1 MLRALLVLSLC
12 TLGTFGPFAFA
23 DALRVGV
30 SPDNPPLI
38 YREEGRVVGL
48 EADNIRTVGTLL
60 NRDMRI
66 VEMPFDKLIPALEA
80 GEIDVIMSG
89 MRVTEERMRR
99 VLFTRPYLEA
109 GQMAIVHRDKVARF
123 AQPWAVYREGIR
135 IGVEPGSAGAAYAEE
150 ELAEARIEFFESPDA
165 AFEGLRDGRIDLF
178 IHGAPTSWRLAVTD
192 DNDDV
197 ISLYRPLTTELL
209 AWAVRSDDEAL
220 AARLNSALDTM
231 EKGGTLRYIRNR
243 WIPVAVEAR

>member
-1 MLRALLVLSLC
+1 MLRALLLLTLC
-12 TLGTFGPFAFA
+12 TVGPLALA

-30 SPDNPPLI
+30 SPDNPPLV

-48 EADNIRTVGTLL
+48 EADNIRAVGTIL

-66 VEMPFDKLIPALEA
+66 VEMAFGKLIPALEA
-80 GEIDVIMSG
+80 GDIDVIMSG
-89 MRVTEERMRR
+89 MRITEERARR

-135 IGVEPGSAGAAYAEE
+135 IGVEPDSAGAAYAEE
-150 ELAEARIEFFESPDA
+150 ELPDARVSFFENPSA
-165 AFEGLRDGRIDLF
+165 AFEGLRDDQIELY
-178 IHGAPTSWRLAVTD
+178 IHDATTSWRLAVTD
-192 DNDDV
+192 DNDDLL
-197 ISLYRPLTTELL
+197 SLYRPLTTELL
-209 AWAVRSDDEAL
+209 AWAVRPDDDRL

-231 EKGGTLRYIRNR
+231 EGGGTLRYIRNR

>member
-1 MLRALLVLSLC
+1 MLRALLLLSLC
-12 TLGTFGPFAFA
+12 TFSQLALA

-30 SPDNPPLI
+30 SPDNPPLV

-48 EADNIRTVGTLL
+48 EADNIRAVGTIL

-66 VEMPFDKLIPALEA
+66 VEMAFGELIPALEA
-80 GEIDVIMSG
+80 GDIDVIMSG
-89 MRVTEERMRR
+89 MRITEERARR

-123 AQPWAVYREGIR
+123 AQPWAVYREGSR
-135 IGVEPGSAGAAYAEE
+135 IGVEPDSAGAAYAEQ
-150 ELAEARIEFFESPDA
+150 ELTEAHIELYETPDA
-165 AFEGLRDGRIDLF
+165 GFEGLREGRIDLF
-178 IHGAPTSWRLAVTD
+178 IHDATTSWRLAVTD
-192 DNDDV
+192 DNDDL

-209 AWAVRSDDEAL
+209 AWAVRLDDEEL

-231 EKGGTLRYIRNR
+231 ERGGTLRYIRNR
-243 WIPVAVEAR
+243 WIPVTVEVR